1 MVYCNRSPDHAKT
14 VQPQH
19 SHAPLLH
26 GSSVPHAACCSHI
39 LESLGSKRFC
49 QYHVRQLMLG
59 VDVVDVDTS
68 ACHVFE
74 DEVVSNIY
82 VLGPRMVCGIVC
94 KCDCSLV
101 VIANLCVL
109 DSFSIHVL
117 FTSHAHAFR
126 TPLACMSSQPYARL
140 LQS

>member
-14 VQPQH
+14 VQPQN

-26 GSSVPHAACCSHI
+26 GSSVFHAACSSHI

-49 QYHVRQLMLG
+49 HYHVRQLMLG

-82 VLGPRMVCGIVC
+82 VLGLRMVCGIVC

-101 VIANLCVL
+101 VIANLCAL
-109 DSFSIHVL
+109 DLFSIHVL
-117 FTSHAHAFR
+117 SHH
-126 TPLACMSSQPYARL
+126 THTHSEHL
-140 LQS
+140 LRA